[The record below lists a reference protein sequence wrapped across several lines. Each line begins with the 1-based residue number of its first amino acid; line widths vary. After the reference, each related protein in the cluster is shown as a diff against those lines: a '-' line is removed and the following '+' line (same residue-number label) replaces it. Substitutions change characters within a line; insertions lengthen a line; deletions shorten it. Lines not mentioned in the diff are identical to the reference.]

1 MMPATVKTEE
11 SFPNGVSETQIKEE
25 KSLRLRAGAIRCEY
39 TGSVEDG
46 WKLTTEWNVIGE
58 M

>member
-1 MMPATVKTEE
+1 MPATVKTEE